1 MLLPNLC
8 ALFHV
13 ILDKKRETTSAVQD
27 VNSARCLQ
35 SVWTLI
41 DSKTY
46 YRELSGLS
54 IMRTYFIKK
63 RHVTRISET

>member
-35 SVWTLI
+35 SAWTLI